1 MYDLVIT
8 RKRRGVSPVIATI
21 ILSAV
26 VLAVGGAV
34 WSYAQGASTV
44 IANDYVNGTLELL
57 NEVIERFEVEHMS
70 NNSDGSTLQIW
81 VYNYGDVD
89 VVVDLY
95 ANATHY
101 VNATHSTYT
110 VSNNLTNP
118 ITSGGLSLIE
128 IDFSSDHLDVG
139 DEVAVKVH
147 SRRQNNAYG
156 KYYVH

>member
-1 MYDLVIT
+1 VII

-34 WSYAQGASTV
+34 WNYAQGASTV

-101 VNATHSTYT
+101 VNATHSTNT
-110 VSNNLTNP
+110 VSNNLTNA

-128 IDFSSDHLDVG
+128 IDFSSDNLDVG